1 MVGLGE
7 HLFKYANTV
16 TNVRDYFDRTT
27 QSPMQTPIKKRR
39 QILKNSSSHKR
50 NTQQQQQQQQ
60 TNVRF
65 FFGTIWV
72 VGKQN
77 EKDEQGFQFPLN
89 CVFGTNLVTAQTSEG
104 MRASRGYFRSQLRSD
119 GKVVV
124 TLSAQLFLFL
134 SFFSSWLFISLS
146 LSHSLFFFST
156 CFSKIVLCVL
166 SRRSNSC
173 TSPFLFICNMD
184 NCWSVGA
191 QQLRSFYVR
200 TITEKAW
207 NYDLC

>member
-50 NTQQQQQQQQ
+50 NTQQQQQQQ

-89 CVFGTNLVTAQTSEG
+89 CVFGPNLVTAQTSEG

-134 SFFSSWLFISLS
+134 SFFSPCLFISLS
-146 LSHSLFFFST
+146 LSLSFSLLLFHLFF
-156 CFSKIVLCVL
+156 K
-166 SRRSNSC
+166 NSFMC
-173 TSPFLFICNMD
+173 AEPT
-184 NCWSVGA
+184 
-191 QQLRSFYVR
+191 Q
-200 TITEKAW
+200 
-207 NYDLC
+207 

>member
-16 TNVRDYFDRTT
+16 TIVRDYFDRTT

-50 NTQQQQQQQQ
+50 NTHNNNNNNKQMS
-60 TNVRF
+60 V

-72 VGKQN
+72 VGKRN

-89 CVFGTNLVTAQTSEG
+89 CVFGPNLVTAQTSEG

-173 TSPFLFICNMD
+173 TSPFLSICNMD

-191 QQLRSFYVR
+191 EQLRSFYVR

-207 NYDLC
+207 DYDLC